1 MSAGGCEQRR
11 DRMGIAFKEIALAV
25 GWGLTGREREG
36 AAPERPRPQHSPH
49 SRLSDSAFN
58 PHGGPGEAGAAVI
71 GTAPTGK

>member
-1 MSAGGCEQRR
+1 MGPGGVWVETGRW
-11 DRMGIAFKEIALAV
+11 D
-25 GWGLTGREREG
+25 GREREG